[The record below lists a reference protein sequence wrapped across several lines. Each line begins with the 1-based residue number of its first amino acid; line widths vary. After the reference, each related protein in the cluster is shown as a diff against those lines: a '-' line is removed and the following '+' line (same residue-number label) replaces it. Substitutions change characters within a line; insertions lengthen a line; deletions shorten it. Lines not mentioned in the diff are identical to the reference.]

1 MEISEVTLQHLKK
14 EIPALTAQIRALYQ
28 RLDQITGLSGAS
40 IPIRFSFDRDVLGAY
55 TRKGNGEYEHFLF
68 SLLFVGHGM
77 PKPLTKEEREDLYK
91 HEYAHYMQYN
101 MEIPKRYNYEAG
113 KHGSAWRYC
122 CSIVGAAPTPYY
134 KAGEALMK
142 HDYKKAL
149 YRPIHDKTLPVRDQY
164 RQEKAYKAQKESV
177 VQFKVGETVH
187 HPKYGDGTIEVIEQV
202 PGNVR
207 LKIRFGEELKVI
219 GQSWLVNSQY
229 KSMKERSET

>member
-134 KAGEALMK
+134 KAGDRK
-142 HDYKKAL
+142 
-149 YRPIHDKTLPVRDQY
+149 
-164 RQEKAYKAQKESV
+164 SV
-177 VQFKVGETVH
+177 V
-187 HPKYGDGTIEVIEQV
+187 
-202 PGNVR
+202 
-207 LKIRFGEELKVI
+207 
-219 GQSWLVNSQY
+219 
-229 KSMKERSET
+229 